1 MTYPARTLWPEGLRR
16 RWPQLAFALVA
27 APVVLAGAV
36 ALVGFVIYWMSEP
49 ETGLATQLTGWSA
62 VWLLIVLVAFTLSF
76 GLAGVALLWALGR
89 RGALAWLVAGAGA
102 GALFAA
108 AVGAASGR
116 GVVPF
121 HLVVAAG
128 LGVALFALIRW
139 FAGVRGG

>member
-1 MTYPARTLWPEGLRR
+1 MTQPARTLWPEGLRR

-36 ALVGFVIYWMSEP
+36 AIVGFVIYWMSEP
-49 ETGLATQLTGWSA
+49 ETALATQRTGWSV
-62 VWLLIVLVAFTLSF
+62 VWLLIVLVAFTLTF
-76 GLAGVALLWALGR
+76 GLAGVALLWALAKR
-89 RGALAWLVAGAGA
+89 RVLAWLATGAGA

-116 GVVPF
+116 GVMPF
-121 HLVVAAG
+121 QLVVAAG

-139 FAGVRGG
+139 FAGVRSG